1 MRGARGIDFVGL
13 FPVIALT
20 DQNWY
25 TTVSRTLTHERA
37 SRRIEVGGMNR
48 RRADTV
54 AGASVAAVLIVGG
67 VLTWQAYQQQQAFE
81 RMGSMMGT
89 SMGSAHGTNPLL
101 YVLGTL
107 LVGAVVGGGYLVVRD
122 ELTRT
127 DVPDRS
133 RTETANPTD
142 AESVEPSE
150 GNTQPAG
157 DITPES
163 QPQARVLDLLPDDER
178 RILDPVLSSPGI
190 TQIELRDRSN
200 FSKSKVSQTVSAL
213 EKRGLLYR
221 ERQGR
226 TYRIYPSDDLRRNQA
241 T

>member
-1 MRGARGIDFVGL
+1 M
-13 FPVIALT
+13 IALA

-25 TTVSRTLTHERA
+25 TTVSRTFTYEQV
-37 SRRIEVGGMNR
+37 SRRIEVEKMNR

-54 AGASVAAVLIVGG
+54 AGALVAAVLIVGG

-81 RMGSMMGT
+81 QMGSMMGT
-89 SMGSAHGTNPLL
+89 SMGAVHGTNPLL

-107 LVGAVVGGGYLVVRD
+107 LLSAVVGGGYLVVRD
-122 ELTRT
+122 EFTT
-127 DVPDRS
+127 TEVTDRS
-133 RTETANPTD
+133 QTEMANPTEP
-142 AESVEPSE
+142 ESIESQDGSVQSE
-150 GNTQPAG
+150 GKAN
-157 DITPES
+157 PES

-178 RILDPVLSSPGI
+178 RILEPVLSSPGI

-226 TYRIYPSDDLRRNQA
+226 TYRIYPSDDLQQKQA
-241 T
+241 N